1 MESIFPTLEYSLPCS
16 WPHYQLDQRE
26 LSRPKVTVKT
36 SLQIVSTLPSQDQQ
50 LHRGQVTCKVESTS
64 SVVPLI
70 LHHITGFSDSTTH
83 QGSILPPHNSVHPIM
98 FGSLHDMDQPC
109 WILNPCMGLS
119 VVVLNIVV
127 CSLPVS
133 TSQED
138 QRQVF
143 VAARD
148 SRGRTFV

>member
-36 SLQIVSTLPSQDQQ
+36 SLQNVPTLPNQDQQ
-50 LHRGQVTCKVESTS
+50 LQRGQANCKMASTS

-70 LHHITGFSDSTTH
+70 WHLITGFSYSTTH
-83 QGSILPPHNSVHPIM
+83 QGSNLHNSVHPIM
-98 FGSLHDMDQPC
+98 FGSLHDIDQPC

-119 VVVLNIVV
+119 VVVLNILV

-138 QRQVF
+138 QRQLC

-148 SRGRTFV
+148 STGRTFV